1 MNNSIVDQEIG
12 ALDPDLLNN
21 LLEKYS
27 HESAIKKWDMG
38 ASSSRDL
45 SVQVQQGNAKQLKG
59 SQRKQ
64 LRSLAHNYKPFAIIG
79 KNELNDGSIKFI
91 NNCLDEH
98 ELIKVKFND
107 RTYMKSLIQDIEKIL
122 NCNIVGDIGK
132 TLILFRYNI
141 DDERKINI

>member
-1 MNNSIVDQEIG
+1 MN
-12 ALDPDLLNN
+12 
-21 LLEKYS
+21 K
-27 HESAIKKWDMG
+27 
-38 ASSSRDL
+38 
-45 SVQVQQGNAKQLKG
+45 LKG
-59 SQRKQ
+59 SQRKH
-64 LRSLAHNYKPFAIIG
+64 LRSLAHSYKPFVIVG